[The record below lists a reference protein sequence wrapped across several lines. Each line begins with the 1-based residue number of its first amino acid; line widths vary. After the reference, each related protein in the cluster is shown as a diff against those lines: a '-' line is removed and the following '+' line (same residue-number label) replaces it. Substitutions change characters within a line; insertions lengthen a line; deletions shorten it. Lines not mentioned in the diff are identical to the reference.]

1 MATPHIWLII
11 SLEAFAVVALICAL
25 LLFYIR
31 KLRRLIDR
39 QQQTLRQAMEQAD
52 PESAPETTHGAESAP
67 PASALA
73 YLQREL
79 EATESYYQAEHST
92 IPLDEF
98 NPAEAVP
105 MARAAVIRHKLLSL
119 QLASVDTP
127 WSTET
132 WAQWLE
138 ELAPLLG
145 DDHSR
150 LAELEEAL
158 QTRDQRIAN
167 LETFKQLFFDLEQQW
182 ENAQSQANLYHQQL
196 SDMTRELDNTAQFD
210 KTLQQYHDVYN
221 EVSAQFVQG
230 RTEAEMPEQQVVT
243 LSRADPRTAE
253 ELAKLRTVAADQHRI
268 IGKLQKRL
276 REAESAEQ
284 KELVIKELEGQLQQ
298 HLRYIKESETCVEL
312 LEKELSAARQKVS
325 QLEHT
330 QGTDTEETEAM
341 RAALQQFTEESKE
354 LLGWINKL
362 ESENEE
368 LKAALTRSTNADAKP
383 RTEANPALQT
393 ELDKLKQEYTSLEEK
408 YLDLKLKSRRQPSP
422 QG

>member
-31 KLRRLIDR
+31 KLRNLIDR
-39 QQQTLRQAMEQAD
+39 QQQTLRQAMEQAED
-52 PESAPETTHGAESAP
+52 DTPAEATKTPAPDTS
-67 PASALA
+67 SALE

-79 EATESYYQAEHST
+79 DATERYYQAEHST
-92 IPLDEF
+92 SLESF

-119 QLASVDTP
+119 QLTSVDTP
-127 WSTET
+127 WSAET
-132 WAQWLE
+132 WNQWLE
-138 ELAPLLG
+138 ALEPLLG
-145 DDHSR
+145 DDQGR
-150 LAELEEAL
+150 LIELEEAL

-167 LETFKQLFFDLEQQW
+167 LETFKQLFFELEQQW
-182 ENAQSQANLYHQQL
+182 EEAQSQANLYHQQL
-196 SDMTRELDNTAQFD
+196 SDMTRELDNTAEFD

-221 EVSAQFVQG
+221 EVSAQFVKG
-230 RTEAEMPEQQVVT
+230 REGGETAEQQVVPE
-243 LSRADPRTAE
+243 SRADPRTAD

-284 KELVIKELEGQLQQ
+284 KELIIKELEGQLQQ

-312 LEKELSAARQKVS
+312 LEKELSAAMQKVAL
-325 QLEHT
+325 LERT
-330 QGTDTEETEAM
+330 QGTDAEETDAM
-341 RAALQQFTEESKE
+341 RATLQQFTEESKE

-368 LKAALTRSTNADAKP
+368 LKADLARNTATDAKP
-383 RTEANPALQT
+383 GKPTSPALQA

-408 YLDLKLKSRRQPSP
+408 YLDLKLKSRPRASP
-422 QG
+422 PV